1 MFYSAKQA
9 SFSEKVSLGEYYF
22 SLRNST
28 TLSKELPDSFGL
40 NLSDTRPS
48 VQFGKIS
55 LCPQRVFELMLALW
69 RCCSSTSN
77 ILSNLRA
84 VTTDKETGELK
95 LVSGLYSRS
104 VQLWGEWHMVATL
117 LSWYL
122 MLPPLCITPVP
133 PLFYNLFFFYNL
145 FLFKIGIK

>member
-22 SLRNST
+22 PLRNST

-40 NLSDTRPS
+40 NSSDTRPS

-55 LCPQRVFELMLALW
+55 PCPQRVFELTLALW
-69 RCCSSTSN
+69 HCSRSN

-84 VTTDKETGELK
+84 VTTDKETGEPK

-117 LSWYL
+117 LSWFL
-122 MLPPLCITPVP
+122 MLPPLCIAPVP
-133 PLFYNLFFFYNL
+133 PLFYNLFFFITYSYL
-145 FLFKIGIK
+145 K